1 MSESRRTKWC
11 DVHLDYKT
19 NWLASGVRYAFLVLK
34 YPALTVKVNAQ
45 GVPITES
52 DEITA
57 DLHVRLNFST
67 RKWNLN

>member
-1 MSESRRTKWC
+1 MVMK
-11 DVHLDYKT
+11 H
-19 NWLASGVRYAFLVLK
+19 
-34 YPALTVKVNAQ
+34 PAPKVKVNAQ

-67 RKWNLN
+67 WNGIYTEHVATLLWLLDASR